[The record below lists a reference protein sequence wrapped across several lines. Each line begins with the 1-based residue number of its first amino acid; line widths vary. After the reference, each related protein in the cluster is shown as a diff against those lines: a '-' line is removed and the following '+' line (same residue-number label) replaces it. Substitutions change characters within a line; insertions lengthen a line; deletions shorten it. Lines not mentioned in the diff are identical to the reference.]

1 MEESIKIFKIGG
13 SVIERPELLKSF
25 LKDFAALPEPK
36 ILVHGGGRSAT
47 TMAEKM
53 GVATRMVEGRRV
65 TDEAMLEIVL
75 MVYGGLNK
83 KITALLQSEHCNAI
97 GLTGADMNVMKAH
110 KRPANPVNYGLVG
123 DIDAV
128 NARGLIGL
136 LEQGIIPVMAPL
148 THDGQGQIL
157 NTNADNIAGSIAR
170 GLAQHKTVELYYC
183 FEKKGVMLDPE
194 DDSSLIETITSAD
207 FSRLKAEGV
216 VSEGMIPKL
225 ENAFKTLDAGVEKVC
240 IMHYQ
245 ALQHVGSKQ
254 FEGTTLC
261 LR

>member
-13 SVIERPELLKSF
+13 SVIEQPELLRSF
-25 LKDFAALPEPK
+25 LKDFAALPHPK

-53 GVATRMVEGRRV
+53 GIPTRMVEGRRV

-83 KITALLQSEHCNAI
+83 KITALLQAEQCNAI
-97 GLTGADMNVMKAH
+97 GLTGADMNAIRAH
-110 KRPANPVNYGLVG
+110 KRPANPVDYGLVG
-123 DIDAV
+123 DIVAV
-128 NARGLIGL
+128 NSPGIISL
-136 LEQGIIPVMAPL
+136 LEQGIVPVMAPL

-157 NTNADNIAGSIAR
+157 NTNADHIAGSIAK
-170 GLAQHKTVELYYC
+170 GLAEHSTVELYYC

-194 DDSSLIETITSAD
+194 DNSSLISSITLND
-207 FSRLKAEGV
+207 FMKLKAEGV
-216 VSEGMIPKL
+216 VAEGMIPKL

-245 ALQHVGSKQ
+245 GLKHVGSKQ